1 MKNKIYDKTMDY
13 IFKTLVFIIKN
24 MFKLVLSTFKT
35 SLKFKK
41 VLNTKIHKVIYC
53 LSIIIPCIYIW
64 MHNLHPALY
73 FFTPF
78 VYFFM
83 ENLRQELIAHQKN
96 TRIKILNAKHKKIC
110 LMFDNKL
117 DVLSVK
123 KDIVLLYSTE
133 LTEKDIQSKLHR
145 LEIYFNRKIAIIQQ
159 QENNLRVYAV
169 KFLVKSRFKDKYLF
183 DEYINY
189 IKPSNINKMILPFV
203 MGIDEAENIHLEDL
217 TKLCHVFISGESN
230 TGKSCFLNQ
239 FIQSL
244 MVFRNNILQFYL
256 VDLKEGIEMSDY
268 LGFKNCLIIS
278 NVEELIK
285 IIKHLDAEMTKRLNI
300 IKNTKYCKDILQ
312 YNKNTSAKMNFIIF
326 IVDEFATIK
335 LNGDSKEIE
344 QKFISI
350 LQKGRAA
357 GIYCIGATQR
367 PSSEQINTNIRAG
380 FLFNISLRVKTK
392 ETQRMTKIL
401 GTELLKVGE
410 FKTDILDKTLKTLF
424 IDELTNNRVFEDLE
438 FCCVD
443 GKEFIQIKEKDFS
456 QLSFYK
462 RLCQYIDM
470 KLYKRRTVNRP
481 MLIDYVRFIKP
492 PTKDIMTEIEAVKKA
507 YDIDILPLASDIFQ
521 KTDGFELFMNYLF
534 VNSKDGFL
542 PQAKEIESNL
552 DLSRFKRLK
561 YQKRAIDEG
570 YILELSKSKFRL
582 IDKEE

>member
-1 MKNKIYDKTMDY
+1 
-13 IFKTLVFIIKN
+13 
-24 MFKLVLSTFKT
+24 
-35 SLKFKK
+35 
-41 VLNTKIHKVIYC
+41 
-53 LSIIIPCIYIW
+53 
-64 MHNLHPALY
+64 
-73 FFTPF
+73 
-78 VYFFM
+78 M

-203 MGIDEAENIHLEDL
+203 MGIDE
-217 TKLCHVFISGESN
+217 
-230 TGKSCFLNQ
+230 
-239 FIQSL
+239 
-244 MVFRNNILQFYL
+244 
-256 VDLKEGIEMSDY
+256 
-268 LGFKNCLIIS
+268 
-278 NVEELIK
+278 ELIK

-312 YNKNTSAKMNFIIF
+312 YNKDTSAKMNFIIF

-582 IDKEE
+582 LDKEE

>member
-1 MKNKIYDKTMDY
+1 
-13 IFKTLVFIIKN
+13 
-24 MFKLVLSTFKT
+24 
-35 SLKFKK
+35 
-41 VLNTKIHKVIYC
+41 
-53 LSIIIPCIYIW
+53 
-64 MHNLHPALY
+64 MHNLHPLLY
-73 FFTPF
+73 FFTLF
-78 VYFFM
+78 IYFFVD
-83 ENLRQELIAHQKN
+83 NLRVEAIAHHRN
-96 TRIKILNAKHKKIC
+96 TKIKLLNNKHKKIC
-110 LMFDNKL
+110 MMFDNKVN
-117 DVLSVK
+117 VLSVK
-123 KDIVLLYSTE
+123 KDMVLLHSME
-133 LTEKDIQSKLHR
+133 LTEKDINSKFAR
-145 LEIYFNRKIAIIQQ
+145 LELYFNRKIAVIQQ
-159 QENNLRVYAV
+159 QEKNLRLYEL
-169 KFLVKSRFKDKYLF
+169 KFYVKSKFKAKYLF

-189 IKPSNINKMILPFV
+189 IKPSTINKMVLPFI
-203 MGIDEAENIHLEDL
+203 MGVDEAENIHLEDL
-217 TKLCHVFISGESN
+217 TKLCHMFISGESN

-278 NVEELIK
+278 NVEELVK

-312 YNKNTSAKMNFIIF
+312 YNKIASAKMNYIIF

-410 FKTDILDKTLKTLF
+410 FKSDISSKTLKTLF

-443 GKEFIQIKEKDFS
+443 GKKFIQIKEKEFS
-456 QLSFYK
+456 QLGFYK
-462 RLCQYIDM
+462 RLCNYVDS

-481 MLIDYVRFIKP
+481 MLIDYVRFIKLP
-492 PTKDIMTEIEAVKKA
+492 ASEIMTEIEAVKKA
-507 YDIDILPLASDIFQ
+507 YDIGNLPPIFDIST
-521 KTDGFELFMNYLF
+521 KTDGFDLFLDF
-534 VNSKDGFL
+534 VFANSKDGFL
-542 PQAKEIESNL
+542 PKSQEIESSL
-552 DLSRFKRLK
+552 ELSRFKRLK
-561 YQKRAIDEG
+561 YQKRAIEEG
-570 YILELSKSKFRL
+570 YILEVSKSKFRL
-582 IDKEE
+582 IEQ